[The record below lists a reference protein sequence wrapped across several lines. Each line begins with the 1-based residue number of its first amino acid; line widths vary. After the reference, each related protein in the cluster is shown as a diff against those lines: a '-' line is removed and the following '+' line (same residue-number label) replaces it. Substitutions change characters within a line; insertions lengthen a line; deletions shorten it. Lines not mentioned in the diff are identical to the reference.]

1 MVVEQVTS
9 IICNSI
15 LFGTCKIF
23 VWLEGE
29 MYCMLSASLCLNCTA
44 VKRDNKSEE
53 RGAARQESPRS
64 GCAVYWWKCT
74 ALRRPCKGLGIQE
87 RDFSICTE
95 NKVSAGVTVLFTPAP
110 FLWSGVLCSR
120 VQPTEHLMHSPL

>member
-53 RGAARQESPRS
+53 RGAVWREGPRS
-64 GCAVYWWKCT
+64 GCTVYWWKCT
-74 ALRRPCKGLGIQE
+74 VLCRPCKGLGIQE

-95 NKVSAGVTVLFTPAP
+95 KSLCWCNGAVHTCSVLVEWRAVLPGAAHRAP
-110 FLWSGVLCSR
+110 R
-120 VQPTEHLMHSPL
+120 A